1 MKEWQWRLLTF
12 WLTMLEVSL
21 VGALFIGSTFVP
33 RPIGSSLVS
42 GLSSFL
48 AVFPYFF
55 YLYHVIHIYD
65 RENNPEYTEIIL
77 RRGER
82 CQHPRCHLA
91 KWLVLVLMGL
101 WIFPAYLLVRSPDI
115 WVFPAFIGGLAFF
128 LDGRKGWLG
137 ARSLFVDLLDR
148 RGREEA

>member
-1 MKEWQWRLLTF
+1 MKEWQRRLLRS
-12 WLTMLEVSL
+12 WLILVETVLINALL
-21 VGALFIGSTFVP
+21 VGAIFSP
-33 RPIGSSLVS
+33 RPVGSSLLV
-42 GLSSFL
+42 GLAGFL
-48 AVFPYFF
+48 AMFPYAF
-55 YLYHVIHIYD
+55 YLAHVIHIYD
-65 RENNPEYTEIIL
+65 REHNPEYTEIIL
-77 RRGER
+77 RRGKR